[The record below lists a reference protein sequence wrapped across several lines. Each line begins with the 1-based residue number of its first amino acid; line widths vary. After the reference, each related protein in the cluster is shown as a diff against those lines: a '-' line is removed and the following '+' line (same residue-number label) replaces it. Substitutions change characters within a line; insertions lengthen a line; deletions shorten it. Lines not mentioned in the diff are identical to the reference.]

1 MFSGAPDNPSLDITA
16 KYEGT
21 HTPTES
27 AGTEDE
33 KVVVTMNITGM
44 RLRPDP
50 IKFTVTRIDKNLK
63 ETEITDDVQN
73 NAVSFLLT
81 SSPGVPGKFR
91 EELSNEDRATIATKV
106 GDVLIGSVSG
116 LLSSA
121 IVDFVQRNK
130 IPFLKKA
137 ELRPTGIGTGSTSK
151 TDLDLRL
158 SGEILDAYLNVG
170 GRVLSADIN
179 NMNVSVQF
187 PLGNKVSRNF
197 ILEVE
202 RRVEDIGNNFNSTYM
217 LARIY
222 YRFIF

>member
-1 MFSGAPDNPSLDITA
+1 MLLSIYNNSELTRLQYIHFAVNAALVASVKLILLSASGLLMFSGAPDNPSLDITA

-121 IVDFVQRNK
+121 IAHLDFRWRVFSASRNSA
-130 IPFLKKA
+130 PGYCSLK
-137 ELRPTGIGTGSTSK
+137 LSYS
-151 TDLDLRL
+151 DL
-158 SGEILDAYLNVG
+158 
-170 GRVLSADIN
+170 
-179 NMNVSVQF
+179 F
-187 PLGNKVSRNF
+187 PLFSCSARECAGTQRC
-197 ILEVE
+197 LCC
-202 RRVEDIGNNFNSTYM
+202 RLPWRA
-217 LARIY
+217 LASP
-222 YRFIF
+222 